1 MRTKYL
7 NFGFSA

>member
-7 NFGFSA
+7 